1 MHESLGWKITPV
13 QKEFYIYIMSY
24 YKNKTIWI
32 TGASSGI
39 GKELAIQ
46 LSQHD
51 NQLIISSR
59 KKNLLEEVKSKCKNP
74 EKVIVIPLDLEN
86 HEGIEKTFNENIQF
100 ASQTDILFNN
110 AGLSQRSFANE
121 TSFAVYKKLIDVNY
135 LGTVKLSTLL
145 LPYFQKRNSG
155 HYVVI
160 TSVAGKFGVPVRS
173 GYSGSKFALHGFFEA
188 LRAELAKTKI
198 KVSMVC
204 PGFIKTDISLNA
216 LTGDG
221 SKQGTMDDGQANG
234 MPVDQM
240 VSQVLNAVSRQNPEI
255 LVGGFYE
262 TKLAVWI
269 SRVFPA
275 FFRKLIANSKVT

>member
-1 MHESLGWKITPV
+1 
-13 QKEFYIYIMSY
+13 MSY
-24 YKNKTIWI
+24 YTNKTIWV

-39 GKELAIQ
+39 GKELTIQ
-46 LSQHD
+46 LSQYD
-51 NQLIISSR
+51 NHLIISSR
-59 KKNLLEEVKSKCKNP
+59 KEALLEEVKAQCKHP
-74 EKVIVIPLDLEN
+74 EKVTIIPLDLQDHDGVEQAFMQN
-86 HEGIEKTFNENIQF
+86 EKL

-110 AGLSQRSFANE
+110 AGLSQRSFARE
-121 TSFAVYKKLIDVNY
+121 TSFDVYKKLIDVNY
-135 LGTVKLSTLL
+135 LGTIKLTTLL
-145 LPYFQKRNSG
+145 LPFFEKRNSG
-155 HYVVI
+155 HFVTI
-160 TSVAGKFGVPVRS
+160 TSVAGLFGVPIRS

-188 LRAELAKTKI
+188 LRAELAKTKV
-198 KVSMVC
+198 KVSMVA

-234 MPVDQM
+234 MPVDKM
-240 VSQVLNAVSRQNPEI
+240 VSILLKSVSRQKPEI
-255 LVGGFYE
+255 LIGGFYE